1 MAIPMQPPSMTGIS
15 SAGADAGSTGADAI
29 SIGGLNWSPKEKSI
43 NDVAMMAIVVLGVIG
58 VGAVIM
64 RGRG

>member
-15 SAGADAGSTGADAI
+15 SASLEATGADAI
-29 SIGGLNWSPKEKSI
+29 SVGGLNFNSRKKDI

-58 VGAVIM
+58 VGAVLM
-64 RGRG
+64 RGRK